1 MRTLTRRVV
10 RHLNR
15 QGRLRGELAA
25 ALWEQR
31 RLRRTVKVLEVLLS
45 FWMQPAL
52 RPSEMR
58 LTTMERQ
65 VDSLRRALGEMRQEY
80 EDLRLAHDALAREKL
95 QELGEL

>member
-25 ALWEQR
+25 VLWERR
-31 RLRRTVKVLEVLLS
+31 RLRRTVRALQGMVTGWQEYGKVQQNVRERLERELG
-45 FWMQPAL
+45 
-52 RPSEMR
+52 
-58 LTTMERQ
+58 
-65 VDSLRRALGEMRQEY
+65 DLRRAHD
-80 EDLRLAHDALAREKL
+80 DLALL